1 LRKSQAPVWIR
12 ERGFEWLFR
21 LTREPKRLWKRY
33 LIGGFEFVFLVA
45 LELLGLRHF
54 E

>member
-1 LRKSQAPVWIR
+1 VWMR

-21 LTREPKRLWKRY
+21 LVQEPRRLWKRY
-33 LIGGFEFVFLVA
+33 LVGGSEFVFLVA
-45 LELLGLRHF
+45 LELLGLRRF